1 LRLPPFFAVLFL
13 LFPVIE
19 IWLLIKVGGAIGVF
33 PTILLLI
40 LSGMLGM
47 FVLRQQGLATLA
59 RFQRSVN
66 EGTMPAQ
73 AMLESV
79 VSLVGGLLLIIPGFF
94 TDMLGL
100 LCLFPPT
107 RFLILKVFLSGSQ
120 TYVQTRTVHYT
131 QTSSRRPQSPQQ
143 TDYDIE
149 GEVVSRKDD
158 D

>member
-19 IWLLIKVGGAIGVF
+19 VWLLIKIGGAIGVF

-47 FVLRQQGLATLA
+47 FVLRQQGLATLS

-73 AMLESV
+73 AMLGSV

-94 TDMLGL
+94 TDILGL

-107 RFLILKVFLSGSQ
+107 RFLILKIFLSRSR

-131 QTSSRRPQSPQQ
+131 QTSPRRPQSPQQ
-143 TDYDIE
+143 TGYDIE